1 MMKKPQLDR
10 SQNMIELLG
19 SLDEREEREAR
30 EAKFSEYE
38 QTIGNLRKDN

>member
-1 MMKKPQLDR
+1 MMNKKNNNKILDH

-30 EAKFSEYE
+30 EAKFSEY
-38 QTIGNLRKDN
+38 